1 MADDAACRPFVRPP
15 RLFERTRT
23 PVGARYGYIVGSA
36 QVGVPRMIEPFEQA
50 NPHAL
55 AAVVAAGEGHSIE
68 ASEDIVD
75 AQGVKLWARGRPVA
89 ADMIERLV
97 DRRLR
102 RPIEQCLAARDGIDA
117 GQVVA
122 ETTRLLDVAGRLP
135 LVPPVALLL
144 TAAKGRGDAFTHACL
159 VMLLAGALA
168 ARCGC
173 DVSGLQRVMLA
184 ALVHDVGEQY
194 VNPEYLRSRRELS
207 LEEWRHVSAHPR
219 VGELFVRTNTRYPKE
234 IAALVAAHHERLDGT
249 GYPARS
255 VARALPEGAGY
266 LLVAETMAGVLN
278 DPVSAPARAVLA
290 MGLVFGEYP
299 MGIVNHVVLAQRSF
313 PVEGSHTLERDAARE
328 RVVAVRE
335 GLARARRIAATLE
348 DRVEHDAERRSLGRL
363 APLLSRL
370 DAAFVSTGTAH
381 YFDLVEQCADADA
394 ELVLQLELV
403 PREVRWRMRSLAR
416 DVAQDL
422 VAFPEGGRERFA
434 PMLDVLRGDAAP
446 RS

>member
-1 MADDAACRPFVRPP
+1 
-15 RLFERTRT
+15 
-23 PVGARYGYIVGSA
+23 
-36 QVGVPRMIEPFEQA
+36 MIAPFEQA

-55 AAVVAAGEGHSIE
+55 AALVAAGETHSIE

-75 AQGVKLWARGRPVA
+75 AQGVKLWARGKPVA
-89 ADMIERLV
+89 AELVERLV

-122 ETTRLLDVAGRLP
+122 ETARLLEGSPYLSLLAGREARRLLEIAGSLP
-135 LVPPVALLL
+135 LVPPVALLM

-168 ARCGC
+168 ARCGS
-173 DVSGLQRVMLA
+173 DVSGMQRAMLA
-184 ALVHDVGEQY
+184 ALVHDIGEQY

-219 VGELFVRTNTRYPKE
+219 VGELFVQTNTRYPKQ

-249 GYPARS
+249 GYPARA
-255 VARALPEGAGY
+255 VAPALPEGAGY
-266 LLVAETMAGVLN
+266 LLVAETMAGVMN

-299 MGIVNHVVLAQRSF
+299 MGVVNHVVLAQRSF
-313 PVEGSHTLERDAARE
+313 PVEGSVTLEREAARE
-328 RVVAVRE
+328 RVVAVRD
-335 GLARARRIAATLE
+335 GLERAREVAATLE
-348 DRVEHDAERRSLGRL
+348 DRIAHDAERRSLKRL
-363 APLLSRL
+363 APLLTRL
-370 DAAFVSTGTAH
+370 GAAFVSTGTAH

-422 VAFPEGGRERFA
+422 GAFPDGGRERFA
-434 PMLDVLRGDAAP
+434 PLLDALRGESAVRA
-446 RS
+446 